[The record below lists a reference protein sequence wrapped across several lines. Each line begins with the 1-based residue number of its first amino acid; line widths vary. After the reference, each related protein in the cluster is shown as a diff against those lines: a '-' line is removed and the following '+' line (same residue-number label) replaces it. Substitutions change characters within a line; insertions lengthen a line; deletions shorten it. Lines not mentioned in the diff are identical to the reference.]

1 MRSGALQFVPPSV
14 LRANM
19 TSHRFEPPPVEQ
31 SAYTFPRV
39 ALVERSTATQAW
51 PSNPAGLM
59 APPSWPPPRSIHSLS
74 PPRAPPTRCHVAPP
88 LVDRKR
94 SSANVFALEIPK

>member
-51 PSNPAGLM
+51 PSRPPGLI
-59 APPSWPPPRSIHSLS
+59 APPRWVPPRFTGTVRSKAGVAARLVALIERLS
-74 PPRAPPTRCHVAPP
+74 QNCAEFPSQPRT
-88 LVDRKR
+88 
-94 SSANVFALEIPK
+94 

>member
-1 MRSGALQFVPPSV
+1 MRSGALQFVPPLV

-31 SAYTFPRV
+31 RAYTFPRV

-51 PSNPAGLM
+51 PSNPPGFGP
-59 APPSWPPPRSIHSLS
+59 PPSKSPPRSTGTVRSKVGVVAWLVALS
-74 PPRAPPTRCHVAPP
+74 ERFNQNCDPSKAKT
-88 LVDRKR
+88 
-94 SSANVFALEIPK
+94 

>member
-19 TSHRFEPPPVEQ
+19 TSHRFELPRVEQ

-51 PSNPAGLM
+51 PSSPAGLM
-59 APPSWPPPRSIHSLS
+59 PPEDKAPPRFKGTVRSKDGVTAAFVTFEERLS
-74 PPRAPPTRCHVAPP
+74 QNCDDPSQPIT
-88 LVDRKR
+88 
-94 SSANVFALEIPK
+94 

>member
-1 MRSGALQFVPPSV
+1 MRTGVLQFVPPLV

-19 TSHRFEPPPVEQ
+19 TSHRFELPPVEQ

-51 PSNPAGLM
+51 PSNPAGFM
-59 APPSWPPPRSIHSLS
+59 APPSMLPPRSTATVRSKVGV
-74 PPRAPPTRCHVAPP
+74 VAR
-88 LVDRKR
+88 LVASVERFNQNCDPSKA
-94 SSANVFALEIPK
+94 SE